1 MRCGVLPTVQ
11 CRSFVT
17 GSLNPAQMVF
27 FAKPRAV
34 EELYDLN
41 KDPFELK
48 NLATEPDYAQTLKR
62 LRYALEKWQ
71 AKTKDFPPKV
81 VRLMNFIE
89 SQAFPLLPVSGLELP
104 KPKWL
109 RN

>member
-1 MRCGVLPTVQ
+1 MQKLRDE
-11 CRSFVT
+11 
-17 GSLNPAQMVF
+17 GSLNPAQMVC

-71 AKTKDFPPKV
+71 AKTKDFLPKV
-81 VRLMNFIE
+81 RTPDEFHRE
-89 SQAFPLLPVSGLELP
+89 SGLSHSCS
-104 KPKWL
+104 
-109 RN
+109 